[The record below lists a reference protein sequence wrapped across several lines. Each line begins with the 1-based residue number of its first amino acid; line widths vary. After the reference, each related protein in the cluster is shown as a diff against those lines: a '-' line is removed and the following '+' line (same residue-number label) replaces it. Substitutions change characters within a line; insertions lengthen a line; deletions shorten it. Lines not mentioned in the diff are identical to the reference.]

1 MIKAGNWVYACD
13 NSGAIKLKVLHVF
26 KSRFK
31 NFAGKLALIIV
42 KTAYSSTKRKVRIK
56 LNATYKALI
65 VRNKLVYDRN
75 TGVKVWF
82 RNNSAIIF
90 AIGPAYA
97 KANVY
102 NPVAKR
108 IYGPV
113 NYDLRYKGFSK
124 IVSMS
129 RRIV

>member
-1 MIKAGNWVYACD
+1 MIKAGNWIYACD

-26 KSRFK
+26 KSKFK
-31 NFAGKLALIIV
+31 NFVGRLALIIV
-42 KTAYSSTKRKVRIK
+42 KTAYSSTKRKVRVK
-56 LNATYKALI
+56 TNATYKALI
-65 VRNKLVYDRN
+65 VRNKLPYFRSN
-75 TGVKVWF
+75 GFKIWF

-102 NPVAKR
+102 NPIAKR

-129 RRIV
+129 RRLV